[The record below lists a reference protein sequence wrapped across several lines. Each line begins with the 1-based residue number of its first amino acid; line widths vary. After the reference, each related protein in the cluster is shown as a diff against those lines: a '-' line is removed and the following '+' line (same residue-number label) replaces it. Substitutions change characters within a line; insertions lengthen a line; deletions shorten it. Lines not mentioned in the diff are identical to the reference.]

1 MSLNN
6 DNKRG
11 NSGGGGAGAGLSDLH
26 TGSDPNGLVAGLMGL
41 QQQQSGN
48 GGLQTQDGND
58 TNASSAL
65 MGGMSAGMM
74 GGQIGLDGQHDPNT
88 FLAQQQALMAMAAGA
103 GTGVSTGLENGSN
116 KDALMNLL
124 AKQGLGGPMGGM
136 NLGPAPIGMG
146 NAMGN
151 IMGGVGGIG
160 GFQSNPLGGIGSI
173 GGLGR
178 TANGNCVDN
187 TIGAGPIDN
196 TGSLL
201 ANPVLS
207 GFPTG
212 LQGGFQGGLPMGM
225 GGMAGIGMPGM
236 AGMAGMAGLGGVGLM
251 GSALGGN
258 LTGVQTAG
266 QGVNINDR
274 DNEGNGIGGITADA
288 TTSGSA
294 NPMIQQNLLM
304 QQLLAQQQATLGGVT
319 GSLWQQ
325 YGNLPGAEGLLS
337 TAGANGAQANNYF
350 NMLGQGGANNTVA
363 PEATASQREPGE
375 SGVFRSGSIPEFAK
389 SGKKARPKKPKNKPK
404 RPLSAYNIF
413 FRDERA
419 NILAGIPDKDEDDD
433 DVDDD
438 ENDDGLDAKKKSSGK
453 KRKRPPHGKIGF
465 ESLAKIVGQRW
476 KELKP
481 EELAK
486 YKKLADVDMVRYR
499 AEMES
504 YVAKQREGLEQS
516 REHLD
521 NLVDN
526 DNKGHFFGEN

>member
-1 MSLNN
+1 MSLMNDEKGNN
-6 DNKRG
+6 G
-11 NSGGGGAGAGLSDLH
+11 GLSDLQA
-26 TGSDPNGLVAGLMGL
+26 GSDPNGLVANLMGL
-41 QQQQSGN
+41 QQQQQQQNSN
-48 GGLQTQDGND
+48 NGLQSQDGND
-58 TNASSAL
+58 TNTNSTL
-65 MGGMSAGMM
+65 MGGMAGGMM
-74 GGQIGLDGQHDPNT
+74 GGQNGGDGQQDPNS
-88 FLAQQQALMAMAAGA
+88 FFAQQQALMAMAAGSGA
-103 GTGVSTGLENGSN
+103 GLGIGMDNGSN

-124 AKQGLGGPMGGM
+124 AKQGLGGHMGGM

-146 NAMGN
+146 NVMGL
-151 IMGGVGGIG
+151 GGVGGIG
-160 GFQSNPLGGIGSI
+160 GLQNNALGGIGSI

-178 TANGNCVDN
+178 SNGNGTDN
-187 TIGAGPIDN
+187 GLGGPMDN
-196 TGSLL
+196 TGGLL

-207 GFPTG
+207 GFSLG
-212 LQGGFQGGLPMGM
+212 LQGGLQGGLPMGM
-225 GGMAGIGMPGM
+225 GGMAGLGMPGM
-236 AGMAGMAGLGGVGLM
+236 GGMPGLGAGMGLM
-251 GSALGGN
+251 GSDLSGNISGVQNGGLGGN
-258 LTGVQTAG
+258 DKDG
-266 QGVNINDR
+266 
-274 DNEGNGIGGITADA
+274 DNGNNNGITADA
-288 TTSGSA
+288 TTSSST
-294 NPMIQQNLLM
+294 NPMLQQNLLM

-325 YGNLPGAEGLLS
+325 YGNLAGAEGLLG
-337 TAGANGAQANNYF
+337 TAGTNGVPANNYL
-350 NMLGQGGANNTVA
+350 NMLGQGGNNNAVA
-363 PEATASQREPGE
+363 PAATTSQREPGE
-375 SGVFRSGSIPEFAK
+375 SGVFQSGSIPEFAK

-419 NILAGIPDKDEDDD
+419 NILAGIPDKDDEEDEDQNDD
-433 DVDDD
+433 H
-438 ENDDGLDAKKKSSGK
+438 DDGLDGPKKKSSGK

-526 DNKGHFFGEN
+526 DGKGHFFGDN

>member
-6 DNKRG
+6 DDKGG
-11 NSGGGGAGAGLSDLH
+11 NNGGGLSDLQA
-26 TGSDPNGLVAGLMGL
+26 GSDPNGLVAGLMGL
-41 QQQQSGN
+41 QQQQNGN
-48 GGLQTQDGND
+48 NGLQSQDGND
-58 TNASSAL
+58 ANINSAL

-74 GGQIGLDGQHDPNT
+74 GGQTGLDGHQDANS
-88 FLAQQQALMAMAAGA
+88 FLAQQQALMAMATGAGA
-103 GTGVSTGLENGSN
+103 GTGLDNGSN

-151 IMGGVGGIG
+151 IMGGVGGMG
-160 GFQSNPLGGIGSI
+160 GMHNNHLGGIGSL

-178 TANGNCVDN
+178 SSNLNGTDN
-187 TIGAGPIDN
+187 TLGGNPMDN
-196 TGSLL
+196 TGGLL

-207 GFPTG
+207 GFPPG
-212 LQGGFQGGLPMGM
+212 FQGGFQGGLPMGM

-236 AGMAGMAGLGGVGLM
+236 ASMAGLGGVGLM

-258 LTGVQTAG
+258 MPGMQNGGLGG
-266 QGVNINDR
+266 NMNDK
-274 DNEGNGIGGITADA
+274 DGDGNGHGGITADA
-288 TTSGSA
+288 TTSSSA

-319 GSLWQQ
+319 GSFWQQ
-325 YGNLPGAEGLLS
+325 YGNLTGAEGLLGN
-337 TAGANGAQANNYF
+337 AGGNGAPANSYL
-350 NMLGQGGANNTVA
+350 NMLGQGGANNIVA
-363 PEATASQREPGE
+363 PPPTTSQREPGE
-375 SGVFRSGSIPEFAK
+375 SGVFQSGSIPEFAK

-419 NILAGIPDKDEDDD
+419 NILAGIPDKDEDEDD
-433 DVDDD
+433 DDDD
-438 ENDDGLDAKKKSSGK
+438 DNDDGLDGPKKKSSGK

-481 EELAK
+481 DELAK

-526 DNKGHFFGEN
+526 DGKGHFFGDN

>member
-6 DNKRG
+6 DHKGG
-11 NSGGGGAGAGLSDLH
+11 NGGGLSDLQR
-26 TGSDPNGLVAGLMGL
+26 GSDPNGLVAGLLGL
-41 QQQQSGN
+41 QQQQNGN
-48 GGLQTQDGND
+48 SGLQSQDGNGANS
-58 TNASSAL
+58 NAGL

-74 GGQIGLDGQHDPNT
+74 GGQAGVDGQHDPNSL
-88 FLAQQQALMAMAAGA
+88 LAQQQALMAMAAGTGA
-103 GTGVSTGLENGSN
+103 GTGLENGSN

-124 AKQGLGGPMGGM
+124 AKQGLGGPMGGS

-151 IMGGVGGIG
+151 IMGGMGGIG
-160 GFQSNPLGGIGSI
+160 GMQNNHLGGIGSI

-178 TANGNCVDN
+178 PTNGNGADN
-187 TIGAGPIDN
+187 TIGGGPIDN
-196 TGSLL
+196 SGSLL
-201 ANPVLS
+201 VNPVLS
-207 GFPTG
+207 GFAPG
-212 LQGGFQGGLPMGM
+212 FQGGFQGGLAMGM

-236 AGMAGMAGLGGVGLM
+236 AGLGGMGLM

-258 LTGVQTAG
+258 LSGVQAVG
-266 QGVNINDR
+266 LGGNINDK
-274 DNEGNGIGGITADA
+274 DGDGNGNGFTADP
-288 TTSGSA
+288 TTSSSA

-325 YGNLPGAEGLLS
+325 YGNLPGAEGLLG
-337 TAGANGAQANNYF
+337 AVGANGAPANNYL
-350 NMLGQGGANNTVA
+350 NMLGQGGANNVVS
-363 PEATASQREPGE
+363 PPATTSQREPGE
-375 SGVFRSGSIPEFAK
+375 SGVFQSGSIPEFAK

-419 NILAGIPDKDEDDD
+419 NILAGIPDKDEDDE
-433 DVDDD
+433 DVEDDD
-438 ENDDGLDAKKKSSGK
+438 NDDGLDGAKKKSSGK

-481 EELAK
+481 DELAK

-516 REHLD
+516 REHLN

-526 DNKGHFFGEN
+526 DNKGHFFGDN